1 MGIDKYNRIR
11 YRGMR
16 NIFIHRTIFHI
27 AISSYR
33 SKKLL
38 YWLENILEEIFL
50 QELFLNEIR
59 DFRIRVCLTTFDEI
73 SR

>member
-1 MGIDKYNRIR
+1 
-11 YRGMR
+11 MR

-50 QELFLNEIR
+50 QELFLNEVR
-59 DFRIRVCLTTFDEI
+59 DSKF
-73 SR
+73 

>member
-16 NIFIHRTIFHI
+16 NFYTAIFLSI
-27 AISSYR
+27 
-33 SKKLL
+33 KKALVL
-38 YWLENILEEIFL
+38 VLENILEEIFL
-50 QELFLNEIR
+50 QELFLNEVG